1 MLSKKYRMKQNSQFV
16 YSFKKGQ
23 SFKSK
28 FLVLVLAK
36 NRYKDSKIGIVVSK
50 KLGNSVVRNR
60 IKRLIRES
68 VREEVENL
76 KSNLNLVFIARQGI
90 ENSNFKE
97 INSLIKELLK
107 KSNAVIEK

>member
-1 MLSKKYRMKQNSQFV
+1 MKQNSQFV

-23 SFKSK
+23 SFKVK

-68 VREEVENL
+68 VRQEIENI
-76 KSNLNLVFIARQGI
+76 KPNLNLVFIARQGI

-107 KSNAVIEK
+107 KSNAIIEK